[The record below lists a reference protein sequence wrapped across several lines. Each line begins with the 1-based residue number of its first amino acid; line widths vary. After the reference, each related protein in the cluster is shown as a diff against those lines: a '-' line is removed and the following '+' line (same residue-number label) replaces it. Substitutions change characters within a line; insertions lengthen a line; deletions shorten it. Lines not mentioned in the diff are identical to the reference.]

1 MYDFASGFEWRT
13 LLGGIIALFISVI
26 GIRLLFY
33 FHSFFLHWRRYRR
46 IEPVTNSDIR
56 ALPCIPFVKVQITT
70 RGSIGSTEVIRRG
83 IQNIDALV
91 KEAPDLY
98 HDKICVEVVTESWM
112 QKQVLERDFARPS
125 MSVQGFVVFVPS
137 EYQTPKGTRLK
148 ARSLHYMVEL
158 RRQGF
163 NRKQGQTF
171 IVHYDEES
179 VMKPD
184 ELRKLVRYLATTDK
198 KLTEGP
204 IYYPLEYGDASV
216 ICRAMEA
223 NRPVCCYECREVMEK
238 GTPLHLHGSN
248 LVIDE
253 TLENELGWDIG
264 MLDGQPFI
272 SEDYVFGALA
282 YVQRGPEIFGW
293 HGSVMLEQPPFS
305 FKSAFRQ
312 RYRWI
317 VGVLQGIKMMRRLPA
332 FHALPAKVR
341 FHLVWGTRYRVLT
354 FALGFPAGLIS
365 LPYLLY
371 QTIAVVSGHV
381 YLVPRLPL
389 PIACWLYIV
398 GFLWFNSIFIG
409 AWHNLSHAS
418 QMSSRQRWIEAARVL
433 AVAPIASILES
444 SAAFWAVVRWII
456 GKRNVTWQ
464 PTPKTKQADKIA
476 NHEGIAIVRPA
487 TKGRL
492 FRSRKYG
499 LSILATALVLGAGLQ
514 WLLFSGS
521 SPFAIGPAGLART
534 RVEQK
539 MLRPEFQTGV
549 AFPQWGRTAYSTQDS
564 HWRVG
569 LDDIRQQTGARWI
582 ELTINFF
589 QPSLSSTQVTTTTRT
604 PTPEALAEGISL
616 AHARHYHVFLE
627 PQLTVE
633 GLYAWAGYIHYT
645 SVQQTRAWFDSYWQ
659 ALRPYIA
666 VAARSGVEEVALGTE
681 YELLQQAPASLW
693 QQLIERVHSVFHGKL
708 TYNMNW
714 TSLEKPP
721 PSWMSSVYLSYI
733 GVSVYIPLTST
744 RQRLD
749 PHTLPALWKE
759 RVKVPLDALAL
770 QLRKPVLISEIGYR
784 DTSDA
789 LYHPWETQTSAATD
803 LEEQMAAYDAALANT
818 ITDTSIQGIFF
829 WAWSFPLFEPNQ
841 RPAARVLYHWY
852 TSPLA

>member
-1 MYDFASGFEWRT
+1 MFNFAFGFEWET
-13 LLGGIIALFISVI
+13 LLGGIIAICISII

-33 FHSFFLHWRRYRR
+33 FYSFFLHWRRYR
-46 IEPVTNSDIR
+46 EVEAVTNSDIE
-56 ALPCIPFVKVQITT
+56 ALPYIPFVKVQITT
-70 RGSIGSTEVIRRG
+70 RGAIGSTEVIRRG
-83 IQNIDALV
+83 IQNVDALV
-91 KEAPDLY
+91 KEAPGLY
-98 HDKICVEVVTESWM
+98 RDKICVEVVTESSM

-125 MSVQGFVVFVPS
+125 LSVQGFVVYVPS
-137 EYQTPKGTRLK
+137 EYETPKGTRLK
-148 ARSLHYMVEL
+148 ARSLHYMVGL

-184 ELRKLVRYLATTDK
+184 GLRRLIRYLATTDK
-198 KLTEGP
+198 KLSEGP

-223 NRPVCCYECREVMEK
+223 NRPVCCYECRELMEK
-238 GTPLHLHGSN
+238 GMPLHLHGSN

-253 TLENELGWDIG
+253 ILENELGWDIG
-264 MLDGQPFI
+264 TLDGQAFI
-272 SEDYVFGALA
+272 SEDYVFGVLA
-282 YVQRGPEIFGW
+282 YMQRGPEIFGW
-293 HGSVMLEQPPFS
+293 HGSIMLEQPPFS

-371 QTIAVVSGHV
+371 QTIEVVSGRE
-381 YLVPRLPL
+381 YLVPMLPL

-398 GFLWFNSIFIG
+398 GFLWLNSIFIG
-409 AWHNLSHAS
+409 VWHNLSHAS
-418 QMSSRQRWIEAARVL
+418 QMSSRQRWIEAACVL

-444 SAAFWAVVRWII
+444 SAAFWAVMRWIT

-464 PTPKTKQADKIA
+464 PTPKTKQADRIA
-476 NHEGIAIVRPA
+476 NREGISIVRPA

-492 FRSRKYG
+492 FRGRKYG
-499 LSILATALVLGAGLQ
+499 LSILATALMLGVGLQ
-514 WLLFSGS
+514 WLLFSSS
-521 SPFAIGPAGLART
+521 SPFATGPGLVGTSVA
-534 RVEQK
+534 QK
-539 MLRPEFQTGV
+539 MPRPEFQTGV

-589 QPSLSSTQVTTTTRT
+589 QPSLSSTQVTTTART
-604 PTPEALAEGISL
+604 PTPEAVAEGISL
-616 AHARHYHVFLE
+616 AHAKHYHVFLV

-633 GLYAWAGYIHYT
+633 GPYAWAGSIHYKGI
-645 SVQQTRAWFDSYWQ
+645 QQTRAWFDSYWQ
-659 ALRPYIA
+659 TLRPYIA
-666 VAARSGVEEVALGTE
+666 VAAQSGVEEVAIGTE

-693 QQLIERVHSVFHGKL
+693 EQLIERVHSVYRGKL
-708 TYNMNW
+708 TYDMNW

-733 GVSVYIPLTST
+733 GVSVYIPLTSV

-749 PHTLPALWKE
+749 PHALPALWKE
-759 RVKVPLDALAL
+759 KVKVPLDALAL

-789 LYHPWETQTSAATD
+789 LYHPWESQTSAATD
-803 LEEQMAAYDAALANT
+803 LEEQRAAYDAALANT

-829 WAWSFPLFEPNQ
+829 WAWSFPVFEPNQ
-841 RPAARVLYHWY
+841 RPAADVLYHWY